1 MTAAAT
7 ENAPLALIQGEPIDL
22 SSTRVL
28 LGWLSE
34 QEAIRL
40 LLGRNPAPQDDLTAI
55 REQAMRARA
64 AVLSRPHAET
74 GDPIIQGDRALL
86 DQIAA
91 RPELRA
97 SFPDVPWTIEWVDLT
112 RVMSIQKAIK
122 TDGLDLRVSGVKD
135 DPAAIAELC
144 LPTEQPEPPLGG
156 FMDQDGLGFTTSS
169 LNPNLRV
176 TGAQVSDALVGTS
189 PDVPPQK
196 MKAITFF
203 VSLGSSYV
211 HVARYQGRYF
221 LRDGYHRAV
230 GLLRAGITDAPAV
243 IIDAPAFQYIVPTP
257 GLFDHEVAFSDHAPM
272 LTDFWDDS
280 VSADAR
286 QPAVR
291 TVLRIQAQKFPVQG

>member
-7 ENAPLALIQGEPIDL
+7 ENAPLAVIQGEPIDQRP
-22 SSTRVL
+22 TRIL
-28 LGWLSE
+28 LGWLSD
-34 QEAIRL
+34 QEAVRL

-55 REQAMRARA
+55 REQVTRARA
-64 AVLSRPHAET
+64 AVQARPNAET
-74 GDPIIQGDRALL
+74 GDPIIRGDRSLL

-91 RPELRA
+91 RPEVRA
-97 SFPDVPWTIEWVDLT
+97 SFPDAPWTIEWVDLS
-112 RVMSIQKAIK
+112 RVLSIQKAI
-122 TDGLDLRVSGVKD
+122 TVDGLDLRVRGVND
-135 DPAAIAELC
+135 DPVAVAELC
-144 LPTEQPEPPLGG
+144 LPADQPVPPLGG

-176 TGAQVSDALVGTS
+176 AGAQVSDALVGTS
-189 PDVPPQK
+189 PDVPPQR
-196 MKAITFF
+196 MQAITFF
-203 VSLGSSYV
+203 VSLGTSYV
-211 HVARYQGRYF
+211 QIARYQGRYF

-230 GLLRAGITDAPAV
+230 GLLHAGTTHVPAV
-243 IIDAPAFQYIVPTP
+243 VIDAPTFQYIVPTS
-257 GLFDHEVAFSDHAPM
+257 GLFDHEVAFSDHAPA